1 MTLARDAVAG
11 SSSIFAASLRI
22 IASSVTAAKASLFL
36 SSSGRCDPIFV
47 KASRISVADCLI
59 FIPDSVVFTD
69 LMLLR

>member
-47 KASRISVADCLI
+47 KASRISVAESSRAGKADHHG
-59 FIPDSVVFTD
+59 SVP
-69 LMLLR
+69 